1 MHTSRV
7 WLLVAIVAVF
17 VLLADATA
25 SAQATGIIRANAQ
38 GEILLDQ
45 PAVIGT
51 IELPPGRYFVHSHKS
66 GARQEVHFMQEM
78 TLSTVH
84 PESSDV
90 IVYNEVGRVS
100 CDTKARDSAEQVTAL
115 HFIVEANGT
124 MRIVSADIKGESHA
138 HVF

>member
-1 MHTSRV
+1 MRSRL
-7 WLLVAIVAVF
+7 WLLVAVVAAF
-17 VLLADATA
+17 VLLANSTV
-25 SAQATGIIRANAQ
+25 SGQATGVIRANAQ
-38 GEILLDQ
+38 GEIALDRPAMVGNVELL
-45 PAVIGT
+45 
-51 IELPPGRYFVHSHKS
+51 PGRYFVHSHNT

-90 IVYNEVGRVS
+90 IVYNESGRVS

-124 MRIVSADIKGESHA
+124 MRITSADIKGESHT
-138 HVF
+138 HLF